1 MTLMYKQRS
10 TRKGLGAELEVCT
23 GDGIREK
30 DDTAVRELE
39 VVTKT
44 ARGIRKCCLFERVE
58 TFTWT

>member
-1 MTLMYKQRS
+1 MTLVHKQRS

-23 GDGIREK
+23 GDGISETE
-30 DDTAVRELE
+30 DTAVRELA